1 MIGSLPLLF
10 LPSVFQTFNRLLV
23 SCAMFFKFP
32 KSWLMKPCTLVLLG
46 SRLSR
51 LNAGEIEDGEPPL
64 MSYQYKREPLTPD
77 EANRL
82 ASACETH
89 QERLIVWTL
98 LDTGLRVSELAG
110 LTREHIDWQ
119 NRRLMIYGKGGIY
132 GTKSK
137 RRIIPL
143 TDRIRPL
150 IDGHFAIHD
159 TIGMTPRTIQRILK
173 RLANKAHINR
183 PVTPHVLR
191 HTFAVTAVQKGIS
204 LPALQRLLGHDRLT
218 TTEIYLNLSP
228 EDVIREFKEKW

>member
-1 MIGSLPLLF
+1 M
-10 LPSVFQTFNRLLV
+10 NLV
-23 SCAMFFKFP
+23 IELDTEGRIWVSGFDGTDPEEA
-32 KSWLMKPCTLVLLG
+32 WLQG
-46 SRLSR
+46 
-51 LNAGEIEDGEPPL
+51 ADD
-64 MSYQYKREPLTPD
+64 TPD

-82 ASACETH
+82 ASVCEKH

-119 NRRLMIYGKGGIY
+119 NHRLMIYGKGGIY

-173 RLANKAHINR
+173 RLANKARINR
-183 PVTPHVLR
+183 PYPRMCSDT
-191 HTFAVTAVQKGIS
+191 
-204 LPALQRLLGHDRLT
+204 
-218 TTEIYLNLSP
+218 
-228 EDVIREFKEKW
+228 

>member
-1 MIGSLPLLF
+1 MP
-10 LPSVFQTFNRLLV
+10 
-23 SCAMFFKFP
+23 
-32 KSWLMKPCTLVLLG
+32 
-46 SRLSR
+46 
-51 LNAGEIEDGEPPL
+51 
-64 MSYQYKREPLTPD
+64 YQYKREPLTPD

-89 QERLIVWTL
+89 QERFIVWTL

-119 NRRLMIYGKGGIY
+119 NHRLMIYGKGGIY

-159 TIGMTPRTIQRILK
+159 TIGMTPRTIQR
-173 RLANKAHINR
+173 
-183 PVTPHVLR
+183 TQPHCQQSPHQPPCVPPCAETHLCGCSRAEGYLPSRAPTALR
-191 HTFAVTAVQKGIS
+191 A
-204 LPALQRLLGHDRLT
+204 
-218 TTEIYLNLSP
+218 
-228 EDVIREFKEKW
+228 

>member
-1 MIGSLPLLF
+1 MP
-10 LPSVFQTFNRLLV
+10 
-23 SCAMFFKFP
+23 
-32 KSWLMKPCTLVLLG
+32 
-46 SRLSR
+46 
-51 LNAGEIEDGEPPL
+51 
-64 MSYQYKREPLTPD
+64 YQYKREPLTPD

-82 ASACETH
+82 AAACETH

-119 NRRLMIYGKGGIY
+119 NHRLMIYGKGGIY

-159 TIGMTPRTIQRILK
+159 TIGMTPRTMQRILK
-173 RLANKAHINR
+173 RIANKAHINH
-183 PVTPHVLR
+183 PV
-191 HTFAVTAVQKGIS
+191 
-204 LPALQRLLGHDRLT
+204 
-218 TTEIYLNLSP
+218 
-228 EDVIREFKEKW
+228 